1 MKKIVGNRVT
11 YKHYPPDKLV
21 SIGDE
26 EELKKIEDIVVLTRE
41 EYKELKFAADHFDPF
56 WFCTFGGCE
65 GARKEC
71 KDTCE
76 MSIFVQERRK
86 TAREIIQTLKDK
98 VKFGWTKSLDITC
111 REIEEKYGLEVE
123 DDN

>member
-41 EYKELKFAADHFDPF
+41 EL
-56 WFCTFGGCE
+56 
-65 GARKEC
+65 
-71 KDTCE
+71 
-76 MSIFVQERRK
+76 
-86 TAREIIQTLKDK
+86 
-98 VKFGWTKSLDITC
+98 
-111 REIEEKYGLEVE
+111 
-123 DDN
+123 